1 LVVTKSVDICQ
12 RFFLSFIIVE
22 RAVIDAPL
30 HFNYNKMKKQTI
42 VVIGATGSQGKGIV
56 NALVNEGS
64 FNVRA
69 ITRNPEKYSGQAH
82 EAVYA
87 DLKDLQSL
95 KDAFANAYGVF
106 VVTNFWEGADE
117 IAQGKNAIEA
127 AKATGVQHFIWSTLP
142 DVELISKATF
152 EVPHFTGKAKVD
164 DLVKSAGFR
173 YSTFVQP
180 PFYYQNLVGMLGPQ
194 SKQDGTTGWTLPID
208 PAKKAIHMS
217 DINDLGKVVA
227 GAFLQP
233 EKAGNGNYLSLAT
246 GLYSF
251 NDIIEAYKNNGKD
264 HSFSQVPVEVFST
277 FFEGAKELAEMF
289 GYFEKHTYMGPGSE
303 VRIELAKEIAAGEF
317 VTLQDWL
324 RKNN

>member
-1 LVVTKSVDICQ
+1 
-12 RFFLSFIIVE
+12 
-22 RAVIDAPL
+22 
-30 HFNYNKMKKQTI
+30 MKKQTI

-69 ITRNPEKYSGQAH
+69 ITRNPEKYTGKAD

-87 DLKDLQSL
+87 DLQDLQSL
-95 KDAFANAYGVF
+95 KDAFKNAYGVF

-117 IAQGKNAIEA
+117 MAQGKNAIEA

-142 DVELISKATF
+142 DVEIISEAVF

-164 DLVKSAGFR
+164 DLVKNAGFK

-180 PFYYQNLVGMLGPQ
+180 PFYYQNLVGMMGPQ
-194 SKQDGTTGWTLPID
+194 PKQDGTTGWTLPID
-208 PAKKAIHMS
+208 PKKKAIHMS

-233 EKAGNGNYLSLAT
+233 EKVGNGSYLSIAT
-246 GLYSF
+246 ELNSF
-251 NDIIEAYKNNGKD
+251 NDIIKAYKANGKEY
-264 HSFSQVPVEVFST
+264 SFSQVPVELFST

-303 VRIELAKEIAAGEF
+303 LRIELAKDIATGKF
-317 VTLQDWL
+317 VPFQEWL
-324 RKNN
+324 SKNN